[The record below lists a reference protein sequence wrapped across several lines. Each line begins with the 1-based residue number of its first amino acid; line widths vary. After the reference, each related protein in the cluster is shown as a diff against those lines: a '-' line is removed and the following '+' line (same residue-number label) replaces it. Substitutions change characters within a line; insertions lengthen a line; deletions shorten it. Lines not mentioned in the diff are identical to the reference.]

1 MHSALLCAVRVL
13 CARRRD
19 NDEARAPSGLAES
32 AAERSCPGLRHQ
44 RRLDRAHLPV
54 RARGSYLL
62 SLYLFL
68 IAQAD
73 PLSPWTILIAMPS
86 LFMGTMLSA
95 NFGAWDNHA
104 PGIQAGATFA
114 IRVSAVVFVSH
125 VFRIWLASCV
135 VEPRAKK
142 QE

>member
-1 MHSALLCAVRVL
+1 MCSARSL
-13 CARRRD
+13 ARRRD
-19 NDEARAPSGLAES
+19 DDEARAPSGLADS
-32 AAERSCPGLRHQ
+32 AAERSCPGLHHQ
-44 RRLDRAHLPV
+44 RRLDRAHLPF
-54 RARGSYLL
+54 ALGSYLL

-86 LFMGTMLSA
+86 LFMGTMPSA

-114 IRVSAVVFVSH
+114 IRVNAVVFVSH